1 MKRLTLIIGLF
12 LVIGLVAGC
21 ATLET
26 GIITEPAAEDTTA
39 DAAADPEVDAE
50 LENTFVADEDLDV
63 GEII

>member
-21 ATLET
+21 AGKSE
-26 GIITEPAAEDTTA
+26 ITEPAPEDTTA
-39 DAAADPEVDAE
+39 DAAADSEVDAE
-50 LENTFVADEDLDV
+50 LDGTFVADEDLDV